1 MREPAVQRDGKMSS
15 ISLSRNAASYLS
27 RRRLRTPTPKVHIA
41 HFTLSSL
48 LPPRS

>member
-1 MREPAVQRDGKMSS
+1 MREPAVQRNGKMSS

-27 RRRLRTPTPKVHIA
+27 RRRLRTPKVHIA

-48 LPPRS
+48 LPPRC